1 MVWLQRFVPLGELP
15 VPEKKER
22 HVLYQEG
29 GGKSGKEIVFLFLM
43 NFIVFNSYKGEKVG
57 SSLSVIHQALE
68 GND

>member
-1 MVWLQRFVPLGELP
+1 M
-15 VPEKKER
+15 PEKKER